1 MPQAA
6 VAPPFPRPLP
16 IGVQMTNRT
25 DGQLAEWIILNAY
38 FRLAQLEKDIAFA
51 ELHRCV
57 QNEDAAKQ
65 RYNHCCEQLEM
76 ALMSQWAAEETFMIE
91 VDKQFKRDIWADAVE
106 MKETALS
113 DYTMKALLFYVIKPD
128 YDRIELERVSAL
140 NANVWSEFEPEH
152 WEYKAQ

>member
-1 MPQAA
+1 M
-6 VAPPFPRPLP
+6 
-16 IGVQMTNRT
+16 
-25 DGQLAEWIILNAY
+25 LNAN
-38 FRLAQLEKDIAFA
+38 FRLAQFAKDIACA

-57 QNEDAAKQ
+57 QNEEAAKQ
-65 RYNHCCEQLEM
+65 RYDHCCEQLEM

-91 VDKQFKRDIWADAVE
+91 VDKQFKRDFWADAVE
-106 MKETALS
+106 TVLS